1 MIGGIYWETRIA
13 GRYRRAPQNG
23 VYPDFAA
30 NAALPA
36 NVGLAAELSKEGGGL
51 CISAFW
57 ATACWP
63 SD

>member
-1 MIGGIYWETRIA
+1 MGYTGKHELRGGIEE
-13 GRYRRAPQNG
+13 RRKNG

-57 ATACWP
+57 ATACWL

>member
-1 MIGGIYWETRIA
+1 MRGGIEK
-13 GRYRRAPQNG
+13 RRKNG

-57 ATACWP
+57 ATACWL